1 MRRTNALGALM
12 CGLGCYAV
20 AGSAQAT
27 TLFSFSGQVGL
38 ADGVAP
44 GGVKVKLQ
52 VDLDRNGKLDSFE
65 TLSAKVAS
73 DGSYTL
79 AYDLNP
85 SDVDLKLLKF
95 VSGVVA
101 DYEARGFESLLD
113 DGPLPVVL
121 SFEREGYGTVVRRL
135 NTMFESPNLDV
146 TLAPLADVQCAD
158 AGCLSVDG
166 GVRLEHFPGGT
177 KIARAYANA
186 YDPSHETARFPGL
199 FADRSNNLLVSSG
212 FAEINLY
219 QADGTAVHSVSS
231 PVATRFEAKRP
242 SWSTLPDLDPNSGRI
257 ELPMYAFDPVG
268 GDWVAEANGE
278 LQFADGRVVP
288 EDDLSA
294 IRDGS
299 YDKQVF
305 VAFETKH
312 FSTFNCD
319 APINVRACVK
329 GKVIAKG
336 TAKALA
342 GVSVSVDGVSY
353 TGSAG
358 TIITGP
364 DGSFATDVR
373 KSELPSEDL
382 DNNGKKGEALQAHVV
397 ATATGVFVADAF
409 ETPTAQ
415 ASVGQAARPGCKP
428 AECDCLDLGEIA
440 VEFEEPR
447 LCDVTVES
455 LFSGLNIVGDD
466 GPLAAGDAVV
476 GASVRGTLT
485 GGVQLPQAAA
495 AAACQGVD
503 CGPSVV
509 PDSGTTTFSVPV
521 VGDAPQIQLDA
532 SWSVNAGDTLHYYS
546 GSVVIPAC
554 TREQSALTDAASL
567 SLDHSAVTGLGDF
580 IKALGDVVVKP
591 PLGND
596 TDPDPKDP
604 GNPLGGCGCQV
615 AGGAAS
621 NSGGGLA
628 ALGLLLGA
636 GFGRGRY
643 RRRA

>member
-1 MRRTNALGALM
+1 MWRTKTLGALIA
-12 CGLGCYAV
+12 GLGCFGV
-20 AGSAQAT
+20 VGSAQAA
-27 TLFSFSGQVGL
+27 TLFSFTGQVGL

-79 AYDLNP
+79 SYDLNP
-85 SDVDLKLLKF
+85 KDVDLKFLKF
-95 VSGVVA
+95 VSGVIA

-121 SFEREGYGTVVRRL
+121 SFEREGYGTVVKRL

-146 TLAPLADVQCAD
+146 TLAPLADVQCAG

-166 GVRLEHFPGGT
+166 GVRLDDFPPGT

-186 YDPSHETARFPGL
+186 YDPSQETARFPGL

-212 FAEINLY
+212 FAEVNLY
-219 QADGTAVHSVSS
+219 QADGTAVHAVSA

-242 SWSTLPDLDPNSGRI
+242 SWSTLPDLEPNSGRI
-257 ELPMYAFDPVG
+257 ELPMYSFDQVG
-268 GDWVAEANGE
+268 GDWVAEGNGE
-278 LQFADGRVVP
+278 LQYADGRVVP

-299 YDKQVF
+299 YDSRVF

-329 GKVIAKG
+329 GKIIAKG

-358 TIITGP
+358 ALITGV
-364 DGSFATDVR
+364 DGTFATDVR

-382 DNNGKKGEALQAHVV
+382 DSNGKKGETLEAHVV
-397 ATATGVFVADAF
+397 ATGTGVFVADAF
-409 ETPTAQ
+409 DTPTVQ
-415 ASVGQAARPGCKP
+415 GSVGQAARPGCKP
-428 AECDCLDLGEIA
+428 AECDCLDLGQIE

-447 LCDVTVES
+447 LCEITLES
-455 LFSGLNIVGDD
+455 LFSGLNVVGED
-466 GPLAAGDAVV
+466 GPLAKGDAVV
-476 GASVRGTLT
+476 GASVRATLA
-485 GGVQLPQAAA
+485 GSVQLPQGAVT
-495 AAACQGVD
+495 AACNGAD

-509 PDSGTTTFSVPV
+509 PESGTTTFSVPV
-521 VGDAPQIQLDA
+521 IGDAPQIQVDA
-532 SWSVNAGDTLHYYS
+532 SWSVKAGDTLHYYS
-546 GSVVIPAC
+546 GSLVIPGC
-554 TREQSALTDAASL
+554 TREQTALTDTGSL

-580 IKALGDVVVKP
+580 IKALGDIVVKP

-596 TDPDPKDP
+596 IGSNTDPKR
-604 GNPLGGCGCQV
+604 PLGGCGCQV
-615 AGGAAS
+615 AGGATFNGSSA
-621 NSGGGLA
+621 LA
-628 ALGLLLGA
+628 AIGLLLGA
-636 GFGRGRY
+636 GYG
-643 RRRA
+643 RRRRRG